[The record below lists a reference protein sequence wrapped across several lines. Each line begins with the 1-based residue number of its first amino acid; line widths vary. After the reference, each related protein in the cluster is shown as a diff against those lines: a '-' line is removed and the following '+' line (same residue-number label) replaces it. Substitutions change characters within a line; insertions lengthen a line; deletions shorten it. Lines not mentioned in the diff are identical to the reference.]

1 MSLLLD
7 WWQLGWIF
15 AGFFL
20 LMFFALAYA
29 TRGQASRAL
38 EVGHDQG
45 WHDRQHW
52 ETDAVVK
59 GKLERP

>member
-1 MSLLLD
+1 MPLLVD
-7 WWQLGWIF
+7 WSQFAWF
-15 AGFFL
+15 VAGFFMV
-20 LMFFALAYA
+20 MFFALAIGSRNHYKKGEEA
-29 TRGQASRAL
+29 GQA
-38 EVGHDQG
+38 QG

>member
-7 WWQLGWIF
+7 WWQLGWIL

-20 LMFFALAYA
+20 VMFFAYA
-29 TRGQASRAL
+29 VGTRNVSKKAL
-38 EVGHDQG
+38 EIGESKG

-59 GKLERP
+59 GKLERQ

>member
-1 MSLLLD
+1 MSFTFD
-7 WWQLGWIF
+7 WWQLGWAF
-15 AGFFL
+15 SGFL
-20 LMFFALAYA
+20 LVMFFAHAFA
-29 TRGQASRAL
+29 TRKVREKAL
-38 EVGHDQG
+38 LQGHGEG

>member
-1 MSLLLD
+1 MILLD
-7 WWQLGWIF
+7 QAGWVF

-20 LMFFALAYA
+20 VMFFAYALASK
-29 TRGQASRAL
+29 GVKKKAL
-38 EVGHDQG
+38 EEGYDEG
-45 WHDRQHW
+45 YHDRQHW